1 MKNFEQEKAQ
11 LIAQIQQRNILID
24 GLTAQ
29 NGKSGLLNSEQLG
42 ALEDIKAKNQTPRY
56 FGTRLAAF
64 HALWKRQY
72 YN

>member
-29 NGKSGLLNSEQLG
+29 NGKSGLLNSEQLT
-42 ALEDIKAKNQTPRY
+42 ALEDIKAKNQKY
-56 FGTRLAAF
+56 AHKLASNEFEIAIVG
-64 HALWKRQY
+64 L
-72 YN
+72 